1 MTLDQL
7 KTFYIVANAG
17 SFTNA
22 ATELNMDQSNV
33 SRKIISMETR
43 LRTKLFKRKARGLL
57 LTTEGQALLEETK
70 IVLDRIEGMRNLV
83 KNIHTEAK
91 GLLSVG
97 FLSYFYEEFLLPHL
111 PKFTENYPEIN
122 LIIGKSHSSH
132 AMDLDQGGMSV
143 FIRPYMQNETNILQ
157 EFVTRQHIRLYASK
171 AYVEKHGL
179 PERPEDLMNHRLI
192 SYEPSPGLYSTMNW
206 HLFTGVPFG
215 RSHEPVIRTSCFK
228 TTSYMIA
235 SGAVIGTLV
244 EESLPKN
251 HDFVRV
257 LPSLEGRVLDFFY
270 IYPTAHKNAIPV
282 KRFGEFI
289 HSIFRT

>member
-57 LTTEGQALLEETK
+57 LTPEGQALLEETK

-97 FLSYFYEEFLLPHL
+97 FLNYFYEEFLLPHL
-111 PKFTENYPEIN
+111 PKFTENFPEIN
-122 LIIGKSHSSH
+122 LILGKSHSTS
-132 AMDLDQGGMSV
+132 ADLDQAGMSV
-143 FIRPYMQNETNILQ
+143 FIRPYMQNATNVLQ
-157 EFVTRQHIRLYASK
+157 EFVTRQHIRLYASES
-171 AYVEKHGL
+171 YVKKYGL
-179 PERPEDLMNHRLI
+179 PERTEDLKDHRLI
-192 SYEPSPGLYSTMNW
+192 AYEPSPEIYSTMNW

-215 RSHEPVIRTSCFK
+215 RAHEPVIRTSCFK
-228 TTSYMIA
+228 TATHMVS
-235 SGAVIGTLV
+235 SGVAIGALV
-244 EESLPKN
+244 EESLPKD
-251 HDFVRV
+251 HKLVRV

-282 KRFGEFI
+282 KRFGEFV
-289 HSIFRT
+289 HSVFRT